1 MGYQNLETVASGKV
15 MVAPTFINVSGSVRT
30 LADLKVTGYDPAEEV
45 DEDEWEG
52 GCTGGLFFLSFLSSS
67 GSDNGTYYWIDNGEL
82 AAGWYASGSGKAI
95 PGGAE
100 SIEIPVG
107 QALWTRGGGYK
118 LVSAGAVS
126 EEDIA
131 FATASVGKVAT
142 GNGTPVD
149 LNLGKLYVTGYK
161 PAEEVD
167 EDEWEGGCTG
177 GQFFLSFLKEDGSDN
192 GTYYWIDNG
201 ELAAGWYASG
211 SGDAIKGGATSI
223 TVPAGQG
230 LWTRGGGY
238 TLHVPGPEL

>member
-1 MGYQNLETVASGKV
+1 MGYQNLETENSGKV
-15 MVAPTFINVSGSVRT
+15 MLAPTFINVSGEVRT
-30 LADLKVTGYDPAEEV
+30 LADLTVTGYDAAVEV

-52 GCTGGLFFLSFLSSS
+52 GCTGGQFFLSFLTTS
-67 GSDNGTYYWIDNGEL
+67 GSDNGTYYWIDNGER
-82 AAGWYASGSGKAI
+82 AAGWYASMSGKAI

-118 LVSAGAVS
+118 LVVAGAVS
-126 EEDIA
+126 TADIA
-131 FATASVGKVAT
+131 FSTASTGKVAT

-149 LNLGKLYVTGYK
+149 LTLAKLYVTGYT
-161 PAEEVD
+161 AAVEVD

-177 GQFFLSFLKEDGSDN
+177 GQFFLSFLKPDGSDN

-201 ELAAGWYASG
+201 ELSAGWYSSMSG
-211 SGDAIKGGATSI
+211 KAITGGAASI
-223 TVPAGQG
+223 SVPAGQG

-238 TLHVPGPEL
+238 VLNVPAPEL